1 MSHQIELR
9 ELRLFRGVAEHGSF
23 SLCAEHCGISQP
35 ALSRTIK
42 LMEDRLGVRLFD
54 RDTRTVALSSYG
66 RHLLPIAER
75 VLREVE
81 AGLDSLDQLASGA
94 RGRIVVASLP
104 SLSATVLP
112 RAISAFRETAPDVEF
127 ELIDALSGDIA
138 EAVIQGRADLGLAL
152 RPIKDDL
159 FNYEEIGLDLFGLV
173 CREDD
178 PMAVGPRVSWR
189 DFEMRPFI
197 AMASNSSVRLMTD
210 AAFVQVRSP
219 VKPLYECSQMAT
231 VGALVLNGLG
241 VSALPRLAMP
251 LTAASGLVWRSLS
264 QPSLKRS
271 VGIITRRNQAVSPTL
286 ASFIST
292 VIRHSDAVLG
302 RCKAHLSQADGAGDA
317 G

>member
-1 MSHQIELR
+1 
-9 ELRLFRGVAEHGSF
+9 
-23 SLCAEHCGISQP
+23 
-35 ALSRTIK
+35 
-42 LMEDRLGVRLFD
+42 
-54 RDTRTVALSSYG
+54 
-66 RHLLPIAER
+66 
-75 VLREVE
+75 
-81 AGLDSLDQLASGA
+81 
-94 RGRIVVASLP
+94 
-104 SLSATVLP
+104 
-112 RAISAFRETAPDVEF
+112 
-127 ELIDALSGDIA
+127 
-138 EAVIQGRADLGLAL
+138 
-152 RPIKDDL
+152 
-159 FNYEEIGLDLFGLV
+159 
-173 CREDD
+173 
-178 PMAVGPRVSWR
+178 
-189 DFEMRPFI
+189 
-197 AMASNSSVRLMTD
+197 MASNSSVRLMTD

>member
-112 RAISAFRETAPDVEF
+112 RAISAFAR
-127 ELIDALSGDIA
+127 
-138 EAVIQGRADLGLAL
+138 L
-152 RPIKDDL
+152 R
-159 FNYEEIGLDLFGLV
+159 
-173 CREDD
+173 R
-178 PMAVGPRVSWR
+178 M
-189 DFEMRPFI
+189 
-197 AMASNSSVRLMTD
+197 SS
-210 AAFVQVRSP
+210 
-219 VKPLYECSQMAT
+219 
-231 VGALVLNGLG
+231 LN
-241 VSALPRLAMP
+241 
-251 LTAASGLVWRSLS
+251 
-264 QPSLKRS
+264 
-271 VGIITRRNQAVSPTL
+271 
-286 ASFIST
+286 
-292 VIRHSDAVLG
+292 
-302 RCKAHLSQADGAGDA
+302 
-317 G
+317 